1 MCGRLVA
8 GRRPD
13 VFARRMASQTFSRA
27 SGRRQAAR
35 LLRMAKG
42 FTNHTPNGKASTFAP
57 PERSPKFGKN
67 RGSRGGS
74 QGAAGL
80 HSGAISGEKWGSRKG
95 CKLAKPKKKRGS
107 QSDQA
112 DFYNTKK
119 EPRNVQASP
128 PTALAPAPARRPHR
142 FRILLRRSAQAVGVQ
157 QRTVFKRRNA
167 LAIRCRARQVVVVR
181 RARETH
187 AGKINDLISAAVE
200 ENKKVDFS
208 AGRARKRKEL
218 NVWFCKRCVFADVWS
233 PTSDQTSSNV
243 ELFYT

>member
-1 MCGRLVA
+1 MFSRGEWLHKRFRGRLAA

-13 VFARRMASQTFSRA
+13 FFVWQKALQIILQTAKLLLLPPRTKPQIRKKI
-27 SGRRQAAR
+27 GAAEGA
-35 LLRMAKG
+35 AKG
-42 FTNHTPNGKASTFAP
+42 QPGCTRGQSLGKS
-57 PERSPKFGKN
+57 
-67 RGSRGGS
+67 
-74 QGAAGL
+74 GAAG
-80 HSGAISGEKWGSRKG
+80 KG
-95 CKLAKPKKKRGS
+95 VNSPNLRKKRGS

-119 EPRNVQASP
+119 EPRNVKASP

-187 AGKINDLISAAVE
+187 AGKINDLISAAVQ
-200 ENKKVDFS
+200 
-208 AGRARKRKEL
+208 L
-218 NVWFCKRCVFADVWS
+218 
-233 PTSDQTSSNV
+233 SSRGK
-243 ELFYT
+243 